1 MTAGNVIY
9 VKILS
14 TFLIKIKRLSRCF
27 KFLKFTYLNH
37 PGALFLNE
45 TFKAYFNLK
54 QYNKIA
60 DSFGITNLL
69 YNFDFKY
76 ID

>member
-45 TFKAYFNLK
+45 TFKANLNLK
-54 QYNKIA
+54 Q
-60 DSFGITNLL
+60 
-69 YNFDFKY
+69 
-76 ID
+76 